1 LQVILN
7 DTEVSFNQDETLW
20 IRLQLSST
28 VGRSSGPASTMTDVT
43 AAVKATAKKEV
54 IDKRATEVAMV

>member
-1 LQVILN
+1 
-7 DTEVSFNQDETLW
+7 
-20 IRLQLSST
+20 LSST